1 MRSRTT
7 RQFRQQ
13 LKTLPDAI
21 QRQAKA
27 AYQRFEADPWNQS
40 LRFKQV
46 HPSQPIYSVR
56 LAKGYRIR
64 ELMERSA
71 NLPMALADASLVV
84 AATELGDGRILST
97 AQRDFDTYR
106 WKDTQPFHNLLRPF
120 AADAG

>member
-13 LKTLPDAI
+13 LRTLPDAI

-27 AYQRFEADPWNQS
+27 AHQRFEVNPWDQS

-56 LAKGYRIR
+56 ITKGYRAIGKR
-64 ELMERSA
+64 DAKGMLWFWVGSH
-71 NLPMALADASLVV
+71 ADYDHV
-84 AATELGDGRILST
+84 LS
-97 AQRDFDTYR
+97 RR
-106 WKDTQPFHNLLRPF
+106 
-120 AADAG
+120 

>member
-7 RQFRQQ
+7 RQFHQQ

-56 LAKGYRIR
+56 LAKGYRAIGKR
-64 ELMERSA
+64 
-71 NLPMALADASLVV
+71 DAKGML
-84 AATELGDGRILST
+84 
-97 AQRDFDTYR
+97 
-106 WKDTQPFHNLLRPF
+106 
-120 AADAG
+120 